1 MNVLAFLQLLL
12 HKQNKQFPKV
22 WYKVYNLQVLVCQ
35 TEITPVSDLYVHN
48 GIEPLTHTH
57 THTDCM
63 KLLGHTVPLGK
74 ALSVA
79 MVPFTAF
86 SRSLLLSLAALTLP
100 FSPATLSAFSTQNEH
115 TRSKWAPPFDLMP
128 RQPMKSL
135 AELGMD
141 GKKKWIMTNKINFFS
156 SNN

>member
-1 MNVLAFLQLLL
+1 MKLAWMFLLFYSFYST
-12 HKQNKQFPKV
+12 NKTNNFPKSDIKFIICRYWCV
-22 WYKVYNLQVLVCQ
+22 KLRLPQYLTFMCTMVLNH
-35 TEITPVSDLYVHN
+35 L
-48 GIEPLTHTH
+48 HTH
-57 THTDCM
+57 THTGCM

-115 TRSKWAPPFDLMP
+115 TWSKWAPPFDLMP

-141 GKKKWIMTNKINFFS
+141 GIKMDNDK
-156 SNN
+156 